1 MGTDGCLF
9 VSGFDVD
16 PVQREAFDRWYDD
29 VHIPDS
35 LRLRG
40 FRVARRFTRAP
51 GVENT
56 AGPELLNVF
65 EISGEA
71 AFRASWDSPERR
83 AGSEDFNRWADALSN
98 AHVGFYVPLGQPQ
111 SADSGGL

>member
-1 MGTDGCLF
+1 MDTDGCLF

-16 PVQREAFDRWYDD
+16 PNQRVAFERWYDE

-40 FRVARRFTRAP
+40 FRVARRYTRAP

-65 EISGEA
+65 EISDEE
-71 AFRASWDSPERR
+71 AFRASWDTPERR
-83 AGSEDFNRWADALSN
+83 AGSDDFNRWARALSN
-98 AHVGFYVPLGQPQ
+98 AHVGFYVPLGPAH
-111 SADSGGL
+111 SADTDAR

>member
-1 MGTDGCLF
+1 MNTDCCLF

-16 PVQREAFDRWYDD
+16 PARREAFDRWYDE

-40 FRVARRFTRAP
+40 FKVARRYTRAP
-51 GVENT
+51 NVEDT
-56 AGPELLNVF
+56 VGPELLNVF

-83 AGSEDFNRWADALSN
+83 SGSEDFNRWADALSN
-98 AHVGFYVPLGQPQ
+98 AHVGFYVPLGRPQ
-111 SADSGGL
+111 SLAGGAR